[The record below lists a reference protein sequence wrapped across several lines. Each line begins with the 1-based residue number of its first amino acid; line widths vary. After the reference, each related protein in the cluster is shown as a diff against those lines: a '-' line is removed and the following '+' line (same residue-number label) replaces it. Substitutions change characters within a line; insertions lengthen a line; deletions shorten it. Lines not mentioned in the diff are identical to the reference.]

1 MMRDSRRRSGLRGR
15 HWLLLGLFGFLVVA
29 IAVLARQQAAMAT
42 ALRLRGLRERHAALE
57 AVKAGV
63 ERTIRTRAAA
73 ATLLPRLAPTGLA
86 LPADTAYTILTVE
99 QSRSGARR

>member
-1 MMRDSRRRSGLRGR
+1 MMRDSRRASGLRGR
-15 HWLLLGLFGFLVVA
+15 HWVLLGLSGFLVVA

-57 AVKAGV
+57 AVKAGM
-63 ERTIRTRAAA
+63 ERTIRARTAA
-73 ATLLPRLAPTGLA
+73 ATLLPKLAPTGLA
-86 LPADTAYTILTVE
+86 LPVDTAYTILTLE